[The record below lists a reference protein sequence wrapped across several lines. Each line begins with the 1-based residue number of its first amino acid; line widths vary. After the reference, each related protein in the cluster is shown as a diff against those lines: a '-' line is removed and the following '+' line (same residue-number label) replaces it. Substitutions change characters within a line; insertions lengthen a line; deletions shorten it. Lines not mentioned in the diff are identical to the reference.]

1 MDQRKVLF
9 QWYVCH
15 HSLKEPVMTLVS
27 ASLHQLFVCE
37 QSDSV
42 TCLVNTVGGD
52 VFNVLVLLHMNTV
65 SSVATDMTP
74 VG

>member
-15 HSLKEPVMTLVS
+15 HSFKKLVMTLVS

-42 TCLVNTVGGD
+42 TCLVHTVGGY
-52 VFNVLVLLHMNTV
+52 VFNVVLHMNIV
-65 SSVATDMTP
+65 S
-74 VG
+74 